1 MADYTAEQ
9 YREASQGYVG
19 PNSSTQESTH
29 ETAFSRFTTHELN
42 AELDRRRIA
51 KEKEFQE
58 LAREMYN
65 LGYSYQDLDTMI
77 SEC

>member
-1 MADYTAEQ
+1 MSDYTAEQ
-9 YREASQGYVG
+9 YREASQGYIG
-19 PNSSTQESTH
+19 PSKKS
-29 ETAFSRFTTHELN
+29 FKDFTTHELA

-58 LAREMYN
+58 LAREMYQ

-77 SEC
+77 SEV

>member
-1 MADYTAEQ
+1 MGS
-9 YREASQGYVG
+9 YREE
-19 PNSSTQESTH
+19 QELRGNPPKATPMQ
-29 ETAFSRFTTHELN
+29 FTTHELQ

>member
-1 MADYTAEQ
+1 MGS
-9 YREASQGYVG
+9 YREE
-19 PNSSTQESTH
+19 QELRGGNPPKATPMQ
-29 ETAFSRFTTHELN
+29 FTTHELQ

-65 LGYSYQDLDTMI
+65 LGYTYQDLDTMI
-77 SEC
+77 NEA

>member
-1 MADYTAEQ
+1 MGS
-9 YREASQGYVG
+9 YREE
-19 PNSSTQESTH
+19 QELRGCSPPKVTPMQ
-29 ETAFSRFTTHELN
+29 FTTHELQ

-51 KEKEFQE
+51 KENEFQE